1 MEINTQ
7 TLKLFRGD
15 FQNAVSEL
23 EKKYNLSINIGNIS
37 YTTDGFHTKLTATKT
52 DESHERIDNSWSENA
67 LFYGLDATWQGK
79 TFTPRASNEALKIV
93 GLNLRRPKNPC
104 ELVGV
109 TSGKKFKSTVD
120 FVKFNMNNVK
130 S

>member
-15 FQNAVSEL
+15 FQKAVAEL
-23 EKKYNLSINIGNIS
+23 EEKYKLSINVGNIS
-37 YTTDGFHTKLTATKT
+37 YTMNGFHTKLTATKT
-52 DESHERIDNSWSENA
+52 DEAGERVDNSWSENA
-67 LFYGLDATWQGK
+67 LFYGLNANWQGK
-79 TFTPRASNEALKIV
+79 TFTPRASSEALKIV

-104 ELVGV
+104 ELIGV
-109 TSGKKFKSTVD
+109 TSGKKFKSTID
-120 FVKFNMNNVK
+120 FVKFNMNNAK